1 MKTTDKYIFFWS
13 SIYSQWYRPIFTID
27 GVQYQCAEQYMMAE
41 KARAFGDENNL
52 QKILSVDDPRKQK
65 QWGRAV
71 KNYDDKVWSQIRF
84 DVVVK
89 GNYAKFSQNK
99 DLKKQL
105 LATGD
110 KIIVE
115 ASPYDTIWG
124 IGLGE
129 DDKRCLDEQ
138 QWRGQNLLGKAIMVV
153 RDMLREEDRR

>member
-1 MKTTDKYIFFWS
+1 MKTTDKYIFFWGN
-13 SIYSQWYRPIFTID
+13 IYSQWYRSIFTVD

-41 KARAFGDENNL
+41 KARTFGDEENL

-84 DVVVK
+84 DAVVK
-89 GNYAKFSQNK
+89 GNYAKFSQNE

-129 DDKRCLDEQ
+129 DDKRCLDER

-153 RDMLREEDRR
+153 RDMLREEDE